1 MPPATKLRLVGGTL
15 ALVIAALA
23 ACEGPRVAS
32 QPPATEGA
40 VDSAAN
46 QAGGFSLSSSEFA
59 EGQPI
64 PRRYA
69 CDGDDVSPPLSWS
82 GAPGDTAALA
92 LVMDDPDARGFVH
105 WVVFDMTASASGS
118 LPAGWSSSPD
128 APPQGTNSFG
138 RPGYGGPC
146 PPSGA
151 HRYVFR
157 LLALGQALA
166 LTGSPTARQ
175 VLDAAEGHIL
185 DETSLTGTYQR
196 GG

>member
-1 MPPATKLRLVGGTL
+1 MPPATKLRLAGGTL
-15 ALVIAALA
+15 ALVISVLA
-23 ACEGPRVAS
+23 ACQGPDAAS

-40 VDSAAN
+40 VQAASN
-46 QAGGFSLSSSEFA
+46 QADSFNLSSSEFA

-69 CDGDDVSPPLSWS
+69 CDGDNVSPPLSWS

-138 RPGYGGPC
+138 RIGYGGPC
-146 PPSGA
+146 PPSGS

-166 LTGSPTARQ
+166 LTGSPTAQQ

>member
-1 MPPATKLRLVGGTL
+1 MLPATDLRLAGGAL
-15 ALVIAALA
+15 ALAMFALGCQPA
-23 ACEGPRVAS
+23 PTD

-40 VDSAAN
+40 VQSAA
-46 QAGGFSLSSSEFA
+46 QPEGFTLSSSEFG
-59 EGQPI
+59 EGQPM

-69 CDGDDVSPPLSWS
+69 CDGDNVSPPLAWS
-82 GAPGDTAALA
+82 AAPGDSAALV
-92 LVMDDPDARGFVH
+92 LVVDDPDAGGFVH

-138 RPGYGGPC
+138 RVGYGGPC
-146 PPSGA
+146 PPSGS
-151 HRYVFR
+151 HRYIFR

-166 LTGSPTARQ
+166 LSGSPTAEQ

-185 DETSLTGTYQR
+185 DEARLTGTYR
-196 GG
+196 KGG